1 MPEINFLAIEGNIG
15 AGKTSLAK
23 ILADRMQAK
32 LVLEEGEENP
42 FLKEF
47 YKDKKRFAFQ
57 TQIYF
62 LFSRYKQQQELSSR
76 DLFEKKI
83 ICDCI
88 FDKDK
93 IFASIN
99 LNEKELFLY
108 QKITGYLEKE
118 LPKPDLVIYLQA
130 TVPVLLKR
138 ITSRGRSYERDIE
151 PAYIQALNEAY
162 NYYFFHYEKTPLLV
176 INTDQIDFVN
186 NPAHLEDLISQLS
199 KPYLGTKYY
208 VPFSAK
214 KEAN

>member
-23 ILADRMQAK
+23 ILSERMQAK
-32 LVLEEGEENP
+32 LVLEEVEENP

-47 YKDKKRFAFQ
+47 YKDKKRWAFQ

-62 LFSRYKQQQELSSR
+62 LFSRYRQQQELSTR
-76 DLFEKKI
+76 DLFQKKVA
-83 ICDCI
+83 CDYC

-108 QKITGYLEKE
+108 QKISAYLEKE

-138 ITSRGRSYERDIE
+138 ITSRGRSYEKEIE
-151 PAYIQALNEAY
+151 PEYIQALNEAY
-162 NYYFFHYEKTPLLV
+162 NYYFFHYDKTPLLV
-176 INTDQIDFVN
+176 INTDPIDFVH
-186 NPAHLEDLISQLS
+186 NPSHLEELITLLQ
-199 KPYLGTKYY
+199 KPFFGTKYY
-208 VPFSAK
+208 VPFSQK
-214 KEAN
+214 